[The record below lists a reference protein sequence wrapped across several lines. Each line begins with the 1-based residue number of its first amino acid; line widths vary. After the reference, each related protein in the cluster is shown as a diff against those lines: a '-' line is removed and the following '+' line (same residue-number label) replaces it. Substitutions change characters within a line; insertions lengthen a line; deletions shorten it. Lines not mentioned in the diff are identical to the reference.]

1 MAAARRRKAEERGV
15 RRLRELTALPHNR
28 ACGDCGQRGP
38 TYADMTVGSFVCT
51 ACSGL
56 LRGLN
61 PPHRV
66 KSISMTTFSQQEI
79 DFLQNHGNEVCRAT
93 WMGLHSERVG
103 SLPDHKDSQKT
114 KEFLQDKYEKKRWF
128 IPAEQAFAAAE
139 GAAGWTSAESGGGAP
154 PSIAQGNTVT
164 QPAVSIRP
172 PRPGGANVAAVV
184 APAAAS
190 TVTGAATGAATSAVD
205 LLGDLGVGVDAGPA
219 ANPRLGTAARGGQQ
233 AEFTAFSSAA

>member
-114 KEFLQDKYEKKRWF
+114 KEFLQDKYEKKRW
-128 IPAEQAFAAAE
+128 E
-139 GAAGWTSAESGGGAP
+139 
-154 PSIAQGNTVT
+154 T
-164 QPAVSIRP
+164 QLC
-172 PRPGGANVAAVV
+172 RPGGANVAAVV